1 MHLCGSSQGRTIYTS
16 MAAKLELKGLTWT
29 PVSSISQPCNFCTC
43 SITATQAPFR
53 LQGMTPQAYDA
64 AKEAAADEVMGRL
77 ESVFPGLQKATVFRE
92 VGTPRTH
99 RRFLGREDGSYGPI
113 PSRRPAGMLGMPMN
127 RTGLQVRAWLHF
139 L

>member
-1 MHLCGSSQGRTIYTS
+1 MTSGSVPQ
-16 MAAKLELKGLTWT
+16 ACK
-29 PVSSISQPCNFCTC
+29 SSTYGS
-43 SITATQAPFR
+43 TASQAPFL